1 MKGIITVSESGDKLH
16 LNISGQELSMIDLE
30 LPEAKAADKK
40 KELQAILF
48 LLVDKVTENENSL
61 KSAEKKIEKLEQRTG
76 AVNVGKNVFDM
87 AADVKRKKNNPKVL
101 PKAPGMSVINP
112 GSKRRAAPKGVQFD

>member
-1 MKGIITVSESGDKLH
+1 M
-16 LNISGQELSMIDLE
+16 
-30 LPEAKAADKK
+30 
-40 KELQAILF
+40 QAILF
-48 LLVDKVTENENSL
+48 HLVDKVTENENNL

-87 AADVKRKKNNPKVL
+87 AADAKRKKTNPKIL

-112 GSKRRAAPKGVQFD
+112 GIKRRTAPKGVQFD